1 MDSVQKF
8 LKIPQVNYLKLLQ
21 LVQSVLNA
29 MFAVE
34 LGLHTC
40 MYVCTIVAVGL
51 NNYEQ
56 SKLLNTV
63 FTLHSLNY
71 FSPQIDSTV
80 ILS

>member
-1 MDSVQKF
+1 
-8 LKIPQVNYLKLLQ
+8 
-21 LVQSVLNA
+21 
-29 MFAVE
+29 
-34 LGLHTC
+34 